1 MFYINSVNQ
10 YPDLLIKLQIMKIN
24 ESVPKNFDSVN
35 FFRKIKDKIS
45 KETYGLSNEQLLE
58 YYKDANKEAF
68 FKRLDEAKAMF
79 KK

>member
-1 MFYINSVNQ
+1 
-10 YPDLLIKLQIMKIN
+10 MKIN
-24 ESVPKNFDSVN
+24 ELVSKNFDSVN

-68 FKRLDEAKAMF
+68 FKRLDEAKLKF

>member
-1 MFYINSVNQ
+1 
-10 YPDLLIKLQIMKIN
+10 MKIN

-68 FKRLDEAKAMF
+68 FKRLDEAKLKF

>member
-1 MFYINSVNQ
+1 
-10 YPDLLIKLQIMKIN
+10 MKIN
-24 ESVPKNFDSVN
+24 ELVPKNFDSVN

-45 KETYGLSNEQLLE
+45 KETYGLSNEQLME

-68 FKRLDEAKAMF
+68 FKRLDDAKTMF

>member
-1 MFYINSVNQ
+1 
-10 YPDLLIKLQIMKIN
+10 MKIN

-45 KETYGLSNEQLLE
+45 KETYGLSNEQLME

-68 FKRLDEAKAMF
+68 FKRLDEAKLKF

>member
-1 MFYINSVNQ
+1 
-10 YPDLLIKLQIMKIN
+10 MKIN

-35 FFRKIKDKIS
+35 FFRKIKYKIS

-68 FKRLDEAKAMF
+68 FKRLDEAKLKF

>member
-1 MFYINSVNQ
+1 MNN
-10 YPDLLIKLQIMKIN
+10 N

-45 KETYGLSNEQLLE
+45 KETYGLSNEQLME

-68 FKRLDEAKAMF
+68 FKRLDNAKTMF

>member
-1 MFYINSVNQ
+1 
-10 YPDLLIKLQIMKIN
+10 MKIN

-45 KETYGLSNEQLLE
+45 KETYGLSNEQLKE
-58 YYKDANKEAF
+58 SNKEAF
-68 FKRLDEAKAMF
+68 FKRLDEAKLKF

>member
-1 MFYINSVNQ
+1 MN
-10 YPDLLIKLQIMKIN
+10 IN
-24 ESVPKNFDSVN
+24 ETVPKNFDSVN

-68 FKRLDEAKAMF
+68 FKRLDEAKLKF

>member
-1 MFYINSVNQ
+1 MN
-10 YPDLLIKLQIMKIN
+10 IN
-24 ESVPKNFDSVN
+24 ESVPKIFDSVN

-45 KETYGLSNEQLLE
+45 KETYGLSNEQLME

-68 FKRLDEAKAMF
+68 FKRLDEAKLKF

>member
-1 MFYINSVNQ
+1 
-10 YPDLLIKLQIMKIN
+10 MKIN

-45 KETYGLSNEQLLE
+45 KETFGLSNEQLKE
-58 YYKDANKEAF
+58 YYKDANQEAF
-68 FKRLDEAKAMF
+68 FKRLEEAKATF

>member
-1 MFYINSVNQ
+1 
-10 YPDLLIKLQIMKIN
+10 MKIN
-24 ESVPKNFDSVN
+24 ELVPKNFDSVN

-45 KETYGLSNEQLLE
+45 KETYGLSNEQLME

-68 FKRLDEAKAMF
+68 FKRLDEAKLKF

>member
-1 MFYINSVNQ
+1 MN
-10 YPDLLIKLQIMKIN
+10 IN
-24 ESVPKNFDSVN
+24 ETVPKNFDSVN

-45 KETYGLSNEQLLE
+45 KETYGLSNEQLNE

>member
-1 MFYINSVNQ
+1 
-10 YPDLLIKLQIMKIN
+10 MKIN
-24 ESVPKNFDSVN
+24 ELVPKNFDSVN

-68 FKRLDEAKAMF
+68 FKRLDEAKLKF

>member
-1 MFYINSVNQ
+1 
-10 YPDLLIKLQIMKIN
+10 MKIN

-45 KETYGLSNEQLLE
+45 KETYGLSNEQLME

-68 FKRLDEAKAMF
+68 FKRLDDAKAMF

>member
-1 MFYINSVNQ
+1 MN
-10 YPDLLIKLQIMKIN
+10 IN
-24 ESVPKNFDSVN
+24 ESVPKFFDSVN

-68 FKRLDEAKAMF
+68 FKRLDEAKTMF

>member
-1 MFYINSVNQ
+1 MNIN
-10 YPDLLIKLQIMKIN
+10 D
-24 ESVPKNFDSVN
+24 SVPKNFDSVN

>member
-1 MFYINSVNQ
+1 
-10 YPDLLIKLQIMKIN
+10 MKIN

-45 KETYGLSNEQLLE
+45 KETYGLSNEQLME

-68 FKRLDEAKAMF
+68 YKRLDEAKLKF

>member
-1 MFYINSVNQ
+1 MNIN
-10 YPDLLIKLQIMKIN
+10 D
-24 ESVPKNFDSVN
+24 SVPKNFDSVN

-45 KETYGLSNEQLLE
+45 KETYGLSNEQLME

-68 FKRLDEAKAMF
+68 FKRLDEAKTMF

>member
-1 MFYINSVNQ
+1 
-10 YPDLLIKLQIMKIN
+10 MKIN
-24 ESVPKNFDSVN
+24 ETVPKNFDSVN

-58 YYKDANKEAF
+58 YYKDANKESF
-68 FKRLDEAKAMF
+68 FKRLDEAKLKY

>member
-1 MFYINSVNQ
+1 
-10 YPDLLIKLQIMKIN
+10 MKIN
-24 ESVPKNFDSVN
+24 DSVPKIFDSVN

-68 FKRLDEAKAMF
+68 FKRLDEAKLKF

>member
-1 MFYINSVNQ
+1 
-10 YPDLLIKLQIMKIN
+10 MKIN

-45 KETYGLSNEQLLE
+45 KETFGLSNEQLLE

-68 FKRLDEAKAMF
+68 FKRLDEAKLKF

>member
-1 MFYINSVNQ
+1 
-10 YPDLLIKLQIMKIN
+10 MKIN
-24 ESVPKNFDSVN
+24 ESVPKIFDSVN

-45 KETYGLSNEQLLE
+45 KETYGLSNEQLKE